1 MSFRDNSSGDKD
13 VCLAASDK
21 ADETDF
27 ATGATGST
35 DSTESFSKVAS
46 KVSQVIV
53 TAAVVADAELLN
65 ALRKLVP
72 QLSTSASEL
81 RAYDLEDIVDSQ
93 ALTLLVA
100 RIDGIIVGILVV
112 VTFRLPTGVR
122 AWIEDVVVDG
132 SARGKGVGTALVE
145 AALKHARNVHATSVD
160 LTSRPSRI
168 EANRLYQRLGFR
180 QRETNV
186 YRFDLGN

>member
-1 MSFRDNSSGDKD
+1 MSLRDDSSRDKNAY
-13 VCLAASDK
+13 LETQK
-21 ADETDF
+21 IADTPDTRDIPDIGE
-27 ATGATGST
+27 
-35 DSTESFSKVAS
+35 DSSKIS
-46 KVSQVIV
+46 KVIV
-53 TAAVVADAELLN
+53 TAAKVADAELLS

-93 ALTLLVA
+93 ALTVLVA
-100 RIDGIIVGILVV
+100 RVDGTIVGILVV

-122 AWIEDVVVDG
+122 AWIEDVVVDE
-132 SARGKGVGTALVE
+132 SARGMGVGTALVE
-145 AALKHARNVHATSVD
+145 AALRHARNVHASSVD

-186 YRFDLGN
+186 YRFDLSN